1 MVISRNYV
9 LLVTAAFPFGV
20 PFSAFFVLPLL
31 RGHVGH
37 YLVLLHPRG
46 RLALAAKR
54 YTLLDF

>member
-1 MVISRNYV
+1 
-9 LLVTAAFPFGV
+9 
-20 PFSAFFVLPLL
+20 LPLL